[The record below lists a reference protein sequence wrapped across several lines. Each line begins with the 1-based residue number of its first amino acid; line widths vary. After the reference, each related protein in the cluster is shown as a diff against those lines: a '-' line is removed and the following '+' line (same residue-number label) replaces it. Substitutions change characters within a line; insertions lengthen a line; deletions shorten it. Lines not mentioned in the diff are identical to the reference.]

1 MKKLLVLATVVSF
14 AFFSCK
20 DSGGGG
26 DDPTTGTK
34 APETYTQKV
43 LIEYTTCA
51 GCPYCPDGPIY
62 AQNLATKHGEDV
74 VYSVAMHNL
83 YQGADQMAS
92 DDSKAF
98 SDVWSAGNPTG
109 AINRIGGKCETRSN
123 WAGKTASLID
133 ADEAKLGV
141 AIDASKS
148 TGTNAFNVKVKVG
161 VGKVDLPAGK
171 YYVIG
176 YLVNKEMTGTGSG
189 WDQANGYNGTAG
201 HAMYQKG
208 NPIKNYVHHNVF
220 MKALGTMNGILMDAA
235 NMKAGSLS
243 EYSFDVNLAGADISK
258 MDVVAFV
265 YYKSLTAPFIENVQR
280 VKLGENK
287 AFD

>member
-1 MKKLLVLATVVSF
+1 MKKLFVLATVVSI
-14 AFFSCK
+14 ALFSCK
-20 DSGGGG
+20 SEKD
-26 DDPTTGTK
+26 DDPVGGGTK

-43 LIEYTTCA
+43 IIEYTTCS

-62 AQNLATKHGEDV
+62 AANLATKYGDDV

-83 YQGADQMAS
+83 YQGADAMAS

-109 AINRIGGKCETRSN
+109 ATNRIGGKCETRSA
-123 WAGKTASLID
+123 WAGKTAGLID

-148 TGTNAFNVKVKVG
+148 TGTNAFNVNVKVG
-161 VGKVDLPAGK
+161 VGKADLPAGK

-201 HAMYQKG
+201 HAQYQKG
-208 NPIKNYVHHNVF
+208 NPIKNYIHHNVF
-220 MKALGTMNGILMDAA
+220 MKPLGTMNGILMDAA
-235 NMKAGSLS
+235 NIKAGSLS
-243 EYSFDVNLAGADISK
+243 AYSFDVNLAGLDISK
-258 MDVVAFV
+258 VDVVAFV
-265 YYKSLTAPFIENVQR
+265 YFKSVSSPLIENVQR